1 MVQFGNTMRL
11 RANNENDNSRSF
23 GINADV
29 EYNRET
35 EKMRIFSGNV
45 RKENENVASFSK
57 HDESLNVVYY
67 DLTAQAEAN
76 EAINAFVA
84 EVVEKA
90 KGINF

>member
-1 MVQFGNTMRL
+1 MIQLENTL
-11 RANNENDNSRSF
+11 RVRFNNANDEAKKYNISADAE
-23 GINADV
+23 IN
-29 EYNRET
+29 T
-35 EKMRIFSGNV
+35 EEKNVRIYSGNV
-45 RKENENVASFSK
+45 RTEEKNVATFSK

>member
-1 MVQFGNTMRL
+1 MIQLENTL
-11 RANNENDNSRSF
+11 RVRFNNANDEAKKYNISADAE
-23 GINADV
+23 IN
-29 EYNRET
+29 T
-35 EKMRIFSGNV
+35 EAQIVRIYSGNV
-45 RKENENVASFSK
+45 RNEEKNVATFSK

-76 EAINAFVA
+76 EAINTFVA

>member
-1 MVQFGNTMRL
+1 MIQIENTL
-11 RANNENDNSRSF
+11 RVRFNNANDEAKKYNISADAE
-23 GINADV
+23 IN
-29 EYNRET
+29 T
-35 EKMRIFSGNV
+35 EAQIVRIYSGSV
-45 RKENENVASFSK
+45 RKEEENIATFSK